1 MEKYHIFVYE
11 DTFKDSLSTANDIY
25 KYLLGK
31 TKPLYQ
37 VGLFILS
44 DILTVRV
51 GSYIKDTNG
60 YLYNEI
66 FNVPKEL
73 KSDFDSFKI
82 DRGLLAPFEG
92 TVYDYIDCLISHL
105 DNTRKGLP
113 PGYFEDMNTILK
125 GGEVREDSGI

>member
-11 DTFKDSLSTANDIY
+11 PTHIAALSKANDIY

-82 DRGLLAPFEG
+82 DGGLLAPFEG
-92 TVYDYIDCLISHL
+92 TAYDYIDCLISHL
-105 DNTRKGLP
+105 DNTGKGLP

-125 GGEVREDSGI
+125 GGEVCEDSGI